1 MPSTPTQH
9 TGDGVPQANSISAV
23 LSTLA
28 YVSSSKKSVTSG
40 KQVAAALSRSTRQ
53 GSYYLHA
60 ALLLGL
66 VTKIGKEYKASAAG
80 KRIAGLVDADKST
93 ALSALILALPVMDAY
108 TKGDGGKAYSA
119 YLARHG
125 VTGKTVAR
133 RTSCVQHWLELATN
147 SVTPIKASKAKKRTT
162 KKRTTKKEALQ
173 AATSK
178 PRADRLQKYS
188 IQPEQQVVEVAD
200 TPTLMELEVT
210 ARKTAHARERHARIC
225 NLLND
230 FGTFIGCETRSSE
243 LIDIEISAAEP
254 VIIEVKSV
262 TKDNWTDQLS
272 KAAWQ
277 LSRSAGRH
285 PELNAARWAV
295 VDHIPA
301 DLPEVDLAEA
311 KSILSEFGI
320 RLGWFEDECLHLAE

>member
-1 MPSTPTQH
+1 MPSTPIQH

-28 YVSSSKKSVTSG
+28 YVSSSKESVTSG
-40 KQVAAALSRSTRQ
+40 KQVASALSRSTRQ
-53 GSYYLHA
+53 GSYYLQAA
-60 ALLLGL
+60 ALLGL
-66 VTKIGKEYKASAAG
+66 ITKNGREYKATTEG
-80 KRIAGLVDADKST
+80 KRIAGLPDADKSA
-93 ALSALILALPVMDAY
+93 ALSAIILSLPVMDVY
-108 TKGDGGKAYSA
+108 TRSDGGKAYSA
-119 YLARHG
+119 YLAKHR

-147 SVTPIKASKAKKRTT
+147 GDTSTKISKPKKRSIKKVMQQPATT
-162 KKRTTKKEALQ
+162 
-173 AATSK
+173 K
-178 PRADRLQKYS
+178 PRADRLRKYTA
-188 IQPEQQVVEVAD
+188 QPEQQVVEVAD
-200 TPTLMELEVT
+200 TPTLMDLEVV
-210 ARKTAHARERHARIC
+210 ARKTAQAKERHARTC
-225 NLLND
+225 NLLD
-230 FGTFIGCETRSSE
+230 AFGSFIGCETQFSE
-243 LIDIEISAAEP
+243 LIDVMIVADEP

-277 LSRSAGRH
+277 LSRSAVRH
-285 PELNAARWAV
+285 PELNAMRWAV

-311 KSILSEFGI
+311 KSILSGFGV